1 MFISHGGL
9 PNNIAIY
16 IITENFDNTGTNVV
30 SSTIRVENKYTLN
43 CYITTSRFMVIRQ
56 NSQAFAARDLES
68 ILDIMISAKFE
79 GKPVCTNDLN
89 ALLIDKIET
98 ALGKSTAECVKCHK
112 KC

>member
-1 MFISHGGL
+1 
-9 PNNIAIY
+9 
-16 IITENFDNTGTNVV
+16 
-30 SSTIRVENKYTLN
+30 
-43 CYITTSRFMVIRQ
+43 MVIRQ